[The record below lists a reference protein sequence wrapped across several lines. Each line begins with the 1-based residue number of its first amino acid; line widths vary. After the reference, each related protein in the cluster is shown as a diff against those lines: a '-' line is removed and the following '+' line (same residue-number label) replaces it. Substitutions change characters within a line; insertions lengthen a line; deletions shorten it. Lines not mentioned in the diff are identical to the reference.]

1 MNMMCMEMQN
11 REKVEVKKERK
22 NKLQRTILIGN

>member
-1 MNMMCMEMQN
+1 MMCMEMQN

>member
-1 MNMMCMEMQN
+1 MMCMEKQN
-11 REKVEVKKERK
+11 KEKVEVKKERK

>member
-1 MNMMCMEMQN
+1 MMCMEKQN

>member
-1 MNMMCMEMQN
+1 MMCIEMQN